1 MKARLLR
8 LPLLLLVLF
17 TALSFFAQTAP
28 PADIDAYVARTMKE
42 FEVPGMAIA
51 IVKDG
56 KVVLAK
62 GYGVRK
68 LGDPAPVDERTLFGI
83 ASNTKAFTAASVA
96 VLVDEKKLSWD
107 DRVIK
112 HMPDFRIDDPFITN
126 ELTVRDLLSH
136 RSGLGLGQGD
146 LMFWPDTDFTRGQV
160 LASTR
165 YLKPVYS
172 LRSRYAYNN
181 LMFIVAS
188 ELVSRVSGLKWD
200 DFVRQN
206 IFEPVGM
213 NSTVITA
220 ASFKNGGN
228 FAVPHSR
235 GWRLE
240 GKLVPIKGTLD
251 DTWAGAA
258 GVKSNVVDLSKW
270 VALQLNGGKLPDG
283 KEVFSAAA
291 QRQMWS
297 MQIATPI
304 SEPAPGLGS
313 TKPQFAGYGLGWA
326 LRDYRGHKIVSHGG
340 ALTGMLSTV
349 QMIPD
354 QNLGIVVLTNQEES
368 GAFMAVVYHIMDHY
382 LGAPETDWIS
392 AYKSAREKML
402 KKANDAERL
411 EADARAKDSRP
422 SLALAKYAGTYHD
435 NWYGDAVIEAKNG
448 KLELRMTRTPAMVAD
463 LEPWQ
468 YDTFKAV
475 FRDNTIP
482 DAFVTFWIN
491 AAGKIEQVRM
501 SAVNDL
507 ADFSFDYQDLSFK
520 PVEK

>member
-1 MKARLLR
+1 MKPRLRLLA
-8 LPLLLLVLF
+8 LFVFVLLTVV
-17 TALSFFAQTAP
+17 AVAQSAP
-28 PADIDAYVARTMKE
+28 PADLDAYIARTMKE
-42 FEVPGMAIA
+42 FEVPGMAVA

-56 KVVLAK
+56 KIALTK

-68 LGDPAPVDERTLFGI
+68 LGDSAPVNEQTLFGI

-96 VLVDEKKLSWD
+96 VLADEKKLSWD

-112 HMPDFRIDDPFITN
+112 HLPDFRVDDPFITN

-160 LASTR
+160 LASAR
-165 YLKPVYS
+165 YLKPVHS

-188 ELVSRVSGLKWD
+188 ELVSRVSGQKWD
-200 DFVRQN
+200 DFVRQR
-206 IFEPVGM
+206 IFEPAGM
-213 NSTVITA
+213 TSTVIST
-220 ASFKNGGN
+220 ASFKDGGN

-258 GVKSNVVDLSKW
+258 GVKSNAVDLAKW
-270 VALQLNGGKLPDG
+270 VNLQLNGGKLPDG
-283 KEVFSAAA
+283 KSVFSEQA

-304 SEPAPGLGS
+304 NEPPPGLGGA
-313 TKPQFAGYGLGWA
+313 KPQFAGYGLGWA
-326 LRDYRGHKIVSHGG
+326 LRDYRGHKVVSHGG

-354 QNLGIVVLTNQEES
+354 QKLGIVVLTNQEES

-382 LGAPETDWIS
+382 LKVPETDWIT
-392 AYKSAREKML
+392 AYKNARESAI
-402 KKANDAERL
+402 KKANDE
-411 EADARAKDSRP
+411 EQKEVEARAKDSRP
-422 SLALAKYAGTYHD
+422 SLPLSTYAGTYHD
-435 NWYGDAVIEAKNG
+435 NWYGDVVIEAKNG
-448 KLELRMTRTPAMVAD
+448 KLELRMTRTPSMVAD

-491 AAGKIEQVRM
+491 AAGKIEQVKM

-507 ADFSFDYQDLSFK
+507 ADFSFDYQDLSFM
-520 PVEK
+520 PVQK